1 VQEKGDEKLGQLAD
15 KIAVITGAARGIGK
29 AIATRL
35 LAEGATVVIS
45 DINSEQAGITA
56 RELATAGGKTL
67 AIAADV
73 SKSDQAEALITQT
86 VATFGRI
93 DILVNNAGITRDTLL
108 LRMSESDWDAVLQ
121 VNLKGSFNCVK
132 AAAKAMIKQRGGKI
146 INISSVVGLMGNFG
160 QANYAASKA
169 GVIGLTKSAAKELA
183 ARGITVNAVAPGYI
197 ETEMTQKL
205 STEARDNFI
214 AMIPLKRAGK
224 PEDVA
229 NLVAFLASPDADYI
243 TGQVFQ
249 VDGGLRM

>member
-1 VQEKGDEKLGQLAD
+1 MGQLTD

-45 DINSEQAGITA
+45 DINHQLAEITA
-56 RELATAGGKTL
+56 RELAVNGGRTL
-67 AIAADV
+67 ALAADV
-73 SKSDQAEALITQT
+73 SKSDQAEALISQT
-86 VATFGRI
+86 VATFGCI
-93 DILVNNAGITRDTLL
+93 DILVNNAGITRDALL

-121 VNLKGSFNCVK
+121 VNLKGTFNGVK
-132 AAAKAMIKQRGGKI
+132 AAAKAMIKQRRGKI

-183 ARGITVNAVAPGYI
+183 GRGITVNAVAPGYI
-197 ETEMTQKL
+197 ETDMTQKL
-205 STEARDNFI
+205 STEARDSFLTV
-214 AMIPLKRAGK
+214 IPLKRAGK

-229 NLVAFLASPDADYI
+229 NVVAFLASPDADYI
-243 TGQVFQ
+243 TGQVIQ